1 MKGINSRIAQVIDAK
16 CKGNK
21 SAFARE
27 LGITPAYAAQLY
39 SGQREPSDR
48 TISDICRE
56 FGVSL
61 AWLQDGEGEMYV
73 QRSRNEQLALM
84 VADLMAESDDSFRKR
99 FVSAFLAFP
108 PDKLAV
114 LEEFIDSLA
123 DTKSPEDV

>member
-1 MKGINSRIAQVIDAK
+1 MSTINDRIALLIKYKGLKRTEFAERLHVSGPFISMICSGAK
-16 CKGNK
+16 V
-21 SAFARE
+21 
-27 LGITPAYAAQLY
+27 
-39 SGQREPSDR
+39 PSDR

-73 QRSRNEQLALM
+73 QRSQNEQLALM

-108 PDKLAV
+108 PDELAV

-123 DTKSPEDV
+123 DAKSPEDV

>member
-1 MKGINSRIAQVIDAK
+1 MNERIRFLRNQLGLSQSEFGARIHVSQNYIWMIEKGSRD
-16 CKGNK
+16 
-21 SAFARE
+21 
-27 LGITPAYAAQLY
+27 
-39 SGQREPSDR
+39 PSDR

-73 QRSRNEQLALM
+73 QRSQNEQLALM
-84 VADLMAESDDSFRKR
+84 VSDLMAESDDSFRKR

-123 DTKSPEDV
+123 DSKSPEDV

>member
-1 MKGINSRIAQVIDAK
+1 MNERIRFLRNQLGLSQSEFGARIHVSQNYIWMIEKGS
-16 CKGNK
+16 
-21 SAFARE
+21 
-27 LGITPAYAAQLY
+27 
-39 SGQREPSDR
+39 REPSDR

-61 AWLQDGEGEMYV
+61 AWLQDGEGDMYV
-73 QRSRNEQLALM
+73 QRSQNAQLALM
-84 VADLMAESDDSFRKR
+84 VSDLMAESDDSFRKR
-99 FVSAFLAFP
+99 FVSTFLAFP

>member
-1 MKGINSRIAQVIDAK
+1 MNERIRFLRNQLGLSQSEFGARIHVSQNYIWMIEKGS
-16 CKGNK
+16 
-21 SAFARE
+21 
-27 LGITPAYAAQLY
+27 
-39 SGQREPSDR
+39 REPSER
-48 TISDICRE
+48 TISDICRV

-61 AWLQDGEGEMYV
+61 AWLQDGVGEMFV
-73 QRSRNEQLALM
+73 QRSANEELALM

-123 DTKSPEDV
+123 DAKSPEDV

>member
-1 MKGINSRIAQVIDAK
+1 MNERIRFLRNQLGLSQSEFGARIHVSQNYIWMIEKGS
-16 CKGNK
+16 
-21 SAFARE
+21 
-27 LGITPAYAAQLY
+27 
-39 SGQREPSDR
+39 REPSDR

-73 QRSRNEQLALM
+73 QRSQNEQLALM

-123 DTKSPEDV
+123 DAKSPEDV

>member
-1 MKGINSRIAQVIDAK
+1 MNDRIRFLRNQLGLSQSEFGARIHVSQNYIWMIEKGS
-16 CKGNK
+16 
-21 SAFARE
+21 
-27 LGITPAYAAQLY
+27 
-39 SGQREPSDR
+39 REPSER
-48 TISDICRE
+48 TISDICRV

-73 QRSRNEQLALM
+73 QRSQNEQLALM

-108 PDKLAV
+108 LDKLAV

-123 DTKSPEDV
+123 DAKSPEDV

>member
-1 MKGINSRIAQVIDAK
+1 MNERIRFLRNQLGLSQSEFGARIHVSQNYIWMIEKGS
-16 CKGNK
+16 
-21 SAFARE
+21 
-27 LGITPAYAAQLY
+27 
-39 SGQREPSDR
+39 REPSDR

-99 FVSAFLAFP
+99 FVSAFLSFP

-123 DTKSPEDV
+123 DSKSPEDV

>member
-1 MKGINSRIAQVIDAK
+1 MFSIGERLSALMRDQHLTQAQFADRLHLTQPHV
-16 CKGNK
+16 
-21 SAFARE
+21 SA
-27 LGITPAYAAQLY
+27 LC
-39 SGQREPSDR
+39 SGRKPFTDR